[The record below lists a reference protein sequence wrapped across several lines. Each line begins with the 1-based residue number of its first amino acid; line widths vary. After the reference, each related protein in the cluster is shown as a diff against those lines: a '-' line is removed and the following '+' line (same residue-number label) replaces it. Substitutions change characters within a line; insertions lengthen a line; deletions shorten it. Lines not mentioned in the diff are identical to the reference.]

1 MGENDGADRLVR
13 AARERER
20 REREGVES
28 LTGGAELSAEAR
40 RARSWAAW
48 AGEMGGR
55 SAGAR
60 RGLGQIRPSRGGEFL
75 FFFF

>member
-1 MGENDGADRLVR
+1 MGENDGADRRAR

-28 LTGGAELSAEAR
+28 LTGGADLSAGHV
-40 RARSWAAW
+40 RAELGRLGR
-48 AGEMGGR
+48 GEGGR

-60 RGLGQIRPSRGGEFL
+60 RGLGQIRPSRGGFL
-75 FFFF
+75 FFF

>member
-1 MGENDGADRLVR
+1 MGENDGADMR
-13 AARERER
+13 AGAVRERVW
-20 REREGVES
+20 REREGGES

-40 RARSWAAW
+40 ARRD
-48 AGEMGGR
+48 GPPGPGRGGR

-60 RGLGQIRPSRGGEFL
+60 RGLGRIRPSRGGEFL